1 MGRACAALVAA
12 CAAAFGPAFSAEPPS
27 TEEPSADATPAAAVD
42 FERDIRP
49 IFAAHCGSC
58 HGATKQEGG
67 LRLNAREAAMAGG
80 DSGQKA
86 IVAGDPNASRL
97 LRVVNGQ
104 DEELSMPP
112 EGEGQPLDAAQ
123 IALVERWIREGAA
136 WPETADGP
144 TTKPDHWAWQKPVK
158 ATLPVIQHTDWPR
171 RPLDDFVLARLEAAG
186 LQPAPEA
193 DRHTLVRRVY
203 LDLVGLP
210 PTPGQVE
217 AFASDARPDAYERMV
232 DRALDDPGYGERWAR
247 VWLDLARYADSK
259 GYGSDPLRT
268 IWRYRDWVI
277 DALNRNEPF
286 DQFTVEQLAGDLLPH
301 PSSDQLLATAFHRNT
316 MANDEGGT
324 DDEEFRVAAVKDRIE
339 TTMQVWM
346 GLTMG
351 CAKCHSHKFDPI
363 TQREYY
369 QGYAF
374 FDQTEDADRGD
385 EEPKL
390 ATPTRLQKQQ
400 LADCRARIA
409 ALNGQL
415 AAPPAEFVAQVP
427 AWEQSVCDADAAWV
441 VLPPQTA
448 TATSGS
454 QLEVLADHSIRAGG
468 APSENETYDVGFTAD
483 LAGISALR
491 LEVLGDDALPEGGP
505 GRGEHGAFVLNEVR
519 LTAGPVDGAPP
530 SGRFVRIELP
540 GAKRM
545 LSLAEVQVFA
555 GDANL
560 APGGKARQSSTAF
573 DGRPELAIDKNTD
586 GDYQKKSV
594 THTSEESDP
603 WWEVDLGRTAAVERV
618 AIWNRTDGGL
628 EARLVP
634 MRLLVLDESRQ
645 PLRQRTLVEPPKPSV
660 EVKLAEPTEVAWAE
674 ATADAEQHDFPV
686 AKAIDGSDKPES
698 GWSSGLGGGKPRVA
712 VFRTR
717 QPIAAATPGPMA
729 LRLALVQTKAG
740 QTIGRFRVS
749 VTMAASPPK
758 AIPADVR
765 EALAVAPESRSEA
778 AREALAAYAWS
789 QSPDSEALRGQI
801 VALESQVKEIEKEIP
816 STPILRELPE
826 SNRRVTHTMVK
837 GNFRAT
843 GDEVTPAVPSAF
855 HAWPEG
861 TPRDRLGL
869 ARWLVARDNP
879 LTARVTVNRLWAQL
893 FSVGIVATEEDFG
906 TQGLPPTHP
915 QLLDWLAVDFM
926 DGGWNMKA
934 ILREIVCSAT
944 YRQSST
950 PAADALA
957 KDPNNQLLAHGPRQR
972 LEAEMVRDQ
981 ALAISGLLAQAG
993 RPVRLSAA
1001 AAGTMAGRVQRPTH
1015 VGDQFG
1021 RGSLSTRAVHV
1032 LAAHGPLPFHG
1043 GLRRAEPRDLHAAPR
1058 VDQHAAAG
1066 VRDAQRSGVRRS
1078 GPGAGAARHGRGR
1091 SERRGAGRLCVAA
1104 GAGAASGR
1112 AAGRAAGRAVSQ
1124 RAGTLSR

>member
-1 MGRACAALVAA
+1 M
-12 CAAAFGPAFSAEPPS
+12 
-27 TEEPSADATPAAAVD
+27 
-42 FERDIRP
+42 
-49 IFAAHCGSC
+49 
-58 HGATKQEGG
+58 
-67 LRLNAREAAMAGG
+67 
-80 DSGQKA
+80 
-86 IVAGDPNASRL
+86 
-97 LRVVNGQ
+97 
-104 DEELSMPP
+104 
-112 EGEGQPLDAAQ
+112 
-123 IALVERWIREGAA
+123 
-136 WPETADGP
+136 
-144 TTKPDHWAWQKPVK
+144 
-158 ATLPVIQHTDWPR
+158 
-171 RPLDDFVLARLEAAG
+171 
-186 LQPAPEA
+186 
-193 DRHTLVRRVY
+193 
-203 LDLVGLP
+203 
-210 PTPGQVE
+210 
-217 AFASDARPDAYERMV
+217 
-232 DRALDDPGYGERWAR
+232 
-247 VWLDLARYADSK
+247 
-259 GYGSDPLRT
+259 
-268 IWRYRDWVI
+268 
-277 DALNRNEPF
+277 
-286 DQFTVEQLAGDLLPH
+286 
-301 PSSDQLLATAFHRNT
+301 
-316 MANDEGGT
+316 
-324 DDEEFRVAAVKDRIE
+324 
-339 TTMQVWM
+339 
-346 GLTMG
+346 
-351 CAKCHSHKFDPI
+351 
-363 TQREYY
+363 
-369 QGYAF
+369 
-374 FDQTEDADRGD
+374 
-385 EEPKL
+385 
-390 ATPTRLQKQQ
+390 
-400 LADCRARIA
+400 
-409 ALNGQL
+409 
-415 AAPPAEFVAQVP
+415 
-427 AWEQSVCDADAAWV
+427 
-441 VLPPQTA
+441 
-448 TATSGS
+448 
-454 QLEVLADHSIRAGG
+454 
-468 APSENETYDVGFTAD
+468 
-483 LAGISALR
+483 
-491 LEVLGDDALPEGGP
+491 LGDDALPEGGP

-778 AREALAAYAWS
+778 AHRALAAYAWS

-981 ALAISGLLAQAG
+981 ALAISGLLARKLGGQSVYPPQPPGLWRAAFNGQRTWATSSGEDRYRRGLYTYWRRTVPYPSMAAFDAPSREICTLRRVSTNTPLQAFVTLNDPVYVEAAQALARRVMAEG
-993 RPVRLSAA
+993 GVSVEERAGYALRLALARPAAEPQVARLAELYHSELEHYRGDATAA
-1001 AAGTMAGRVQRPTH
+1001 EAMATDP
-1015 VGDQFG
+1015 
-1021 RGSLSTRAVHV
+1021 L
-1032 LAAHGPLPFHG
+1032 GPLPPG
-1043 GLRRAEPRDLHAAPR
+1043 TDAAE
-1058 VDQHAAAG
+1058 AAAWTVVANVVLNLDG
-1066 VRDAQRSGVRRS
+1066 VLTKR
-1078 GPGAGAARHGRGR
+1078 
-1091 SERRGAGRLCVAA
+1091 
-1104 GAGAASGR
+1104 
-1112 AAGRAAGRAVSQ
+1112 
-1124 RAGTLSR
+1124 